1 MAGYFIAHVEVHD
14 PDTMRQYQRQIF
26 KTLEPHGGKIVAADP
41 GHGCEGDAPPN
52 LNVIIEFDSAARA
65 RAWYESDAYQAII
78 PTRLEASRMG
88 SAMILEGLPPR
99 D

>member
-14 PDTMRQYQRQIF
+14 WETMRQYQRQIF
-26 KTLEPHGGKIVAADP
+26 KTLEPHGGRVVAADP

-52 LNVIIEFDSAARA
+52 LNVVIEFENAERA
-65 RAWYESDAYQAII
+65 RAWYESAAYQAIV
-78 PTRLEASRMG
+78 PTRLEASKMRT
-88 SAMILEGLPPR
+88 AMILEGLPHR